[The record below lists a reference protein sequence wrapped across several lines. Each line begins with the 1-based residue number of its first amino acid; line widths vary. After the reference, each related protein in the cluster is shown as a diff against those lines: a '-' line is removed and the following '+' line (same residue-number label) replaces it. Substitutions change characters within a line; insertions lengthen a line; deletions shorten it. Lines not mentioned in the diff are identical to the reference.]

1 MIIGERRNKTMRGST
16 WILPLLAM
24 GVSSCAAQS
33 AQPVQAGGPDPGK
46 TVRVCAGQSAVS
58 VRWRLTA
65 AEALGEVDRS
75 LGELERM
82 VHQAGLDGCDVLALP
97 EDTLGV
103 LHWELGHKAE
113 MYGLLSE
120 VVQRMLDR
128 LGRAAAAHHMY
139 LICSS
144 DTAERDGS
152 YRNTAFFLGRDGKE
166 IGRYYKVQ
174 PTINE
179 SDRKR
184 GTTFPVFETTDLG
197 GVGLLICYDM
207 VMPESTRSLALNGA
221 DIVFLVTMGGSLT
234 NGDDDLNRAGFRTR
248 AVDNYVYLVV
258 AKRGGGGIIVSP
270 RGQILAEG
278 RRTGSIAIADID
290 PFAGREGG
298 DALNS
303 QVDMRA
309 RVFRERNPAAYGV
322 LTDPNPPV
330 LKKIPATITVDEA
343 VRIGAA
349 TLTVGEDRFAEAEAL
364 LRAGK
369 TAEAAREF
377 EKLRDEFPHTW
388 IDVFARKKLV
398 AIHASVTGA
407 ERRD

>member
-1 MIIGERRNKTMRGST
+1 MIITDRRTRAISSST
-16 WILPLLAM
+16 CTLLLLATI
-24 GVSSCAAQS
+24 VSICAAESSQPTQAGS
-33 AQPVQAGGPDPGK
+33 PVQRKP
-46 TVRVCAGQSAVS
+46 VRVCAGQPAVS
-58 VRWRLTA
+58 VRWSLTQA
-65 AEALGEVDRS
+65 GALAEVDRS
-75 LGELERM
+75 LDTLEQM
-82 VHQAGLDGCDVLALP
+82 VRQAGADGCDVLALP

-103 LHWELGHKAE
+103 LHWELGHKTE
-113 MYGLLSE
+113 MYDLLS
-120 VVQRMLDR
+120 VAVQRMLER
-128 LGRAAAAHHMY
+128 LGRVAAEHHMY

-152 YRNTAFFLGRDGKE
+152 YRNTAFFLGRNGKE

-184 GTTFPVFETTDLG
+184 GATFPVFETPDLG

-234 NGDDDLNRAGFRTR
+234 TGDDDLNRAGFRTR
-248 AVDNYVYLVV
+248 AADNYVYLVV
-258 AKRGGGGIIVSP
+258 ARRGGGGIIVSP
-270 RGQILAEG
+270 RGQVLAEG
-278 RRTGSIAIADID
+278 RRASSIAMADIH

-309 RVFRERNPAAYGV
+309 RLFRERNPAAYGA

-330 LKKIPATITVDEA
+330 LKKIPATITVEEA
-343 VRIGAA
+343 VRVGSGA
-349 TLTVGEDRFAEAEAL
+349 LTIGEDRFTAAEAL
-364 LRAGK
+364 LHAGK
-369 TAEAAREF
+369 TAQAAREF

-388 IDVFARKKLV
+388 IDRSAREKLD
-398 AIHASVTGA
+398 AIRAGEPA
-407 ERRD
+407 RR